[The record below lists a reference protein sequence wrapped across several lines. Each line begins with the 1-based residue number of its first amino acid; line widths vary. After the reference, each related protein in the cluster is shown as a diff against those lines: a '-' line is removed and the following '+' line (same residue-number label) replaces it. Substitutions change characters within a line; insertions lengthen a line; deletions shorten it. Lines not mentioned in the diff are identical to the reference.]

1 MGEGAIGVA
10 WQLLKALYETRKVS
24 KLFQELV
31 ISAPTQQGMT
41 KLQVTT
47 MAAPKPELQFICMV
61 PLPGF

>member
-1 MGEGAIGVA
+1 MR
-10 WQLLKALYETRKVS
+10 LSKVDTAN
-24 KLFQELV
+24 
-31 ISAPTQQGMT
+31 IA